1 MSRSARSA
9 EPAERAQPASTG
21 PPVVETQKRS
31 QATPT
36 GAGVGPLELQG
47 AHGPQGLQGPQ
58 GPVVVTAPAPLVS
71 ETTLPSWPFE
81 VGATGVSCAAACGT
95 KGLVCDEE
103 EQGRA
108 TYGRAVVFDAMRVS
122 GVAQKGRSEDEWLGP
137 FRVRDQY
144 TSDESSEVSAMPGLW
159 MEGHAELER
168 GTPNWKSAEYK
179 SVPSTCA
186 ARHAGLRRVCACKAL
201 PPPFVAAPTAP
212 WTAVLSAGERATGLA
227 TRFVYERAKGLF
239 PNTAES
245 TESTEAAKS
254 SRAIRRYLMPESA
267 RVSAESGTYVLVLE
281 LEPGALDQLTRA
293 TQHTGVDVRLIKVS
307 SNGHPSGDPEIVL
320 TREKGFRVYEGSS
333 AKEIDAPAYYAG
345 TKLAYINDRRSSSSE
360 MIVRS
365 GANTIAIN
373 MHASW
378 PGGPN
383 SDGLMELQFHDVVQR
398 AVFLWGPGIVAPDV
412 AALKAEV

>member
-1 MSRSARSA
+1 M
-9 EPAERAQPASTG
+9 
-21 PPVVETQKRS
+21 
-31 QATPT
+31 
-36 GAGVGPLELQG
+36 
-47 AHGPQGLQGPQ
+47 
-58 GPVVVTAPAPLVS
+58 
-71 ETTLPSWPFE
+71 
-81 VGATGVSCAAACGT
+81 SCAATCGT

-159 MEGHAELER
+159 MEGHAELEK

-186 ARHAGLRRVCACKAL
+186 ARHAGLRRVCACKAV
-201 PPPFVAAPTAP
+201 PPPVVAVPTAP
-212 WTAVLSAGERATGLA
+212 WTAVLSAGERATGLV

-239 PNTAES
+239 PNTAAAES
-245 TESTEAAKS
+245 ATP
-254 SRAIRRYLMPESA
+254 AIRRYLMPESA

-345 TKLAYINDRRSSSSE
+345 TKLAYINDRKSSSSE
-360 MIVRS
+360 MLVRS
-365 GANTIAIN
+365 GASTVAIN
-373 MHASW
+373 MHPSW

-383 SDGLMELQFHDVVQR
+383 NDGLMELQFHDVVQR